1 MTLFELITL
10 LVFLCPNHVGS
21 DGNCYYRISEI
32 NCHSL
37 DHLHGESFRRP
48 CFIELELYCPNKE
61 SRSKRNLM
69 WRTGLVPE
77 CCFPTCQRPQNPTTY
92 SPQREYLSDRKSVG
106 ICPFFQR
113 SL

>member
-69 WRTGLVPE
+69 VDPFLHD
-77 CCFPTCQRPQNPTTY
+77 
-92 SPQREYLSDRKSVG
+92 LSSYTVVLWDRGKEQSWFVL
-106 ICPFFQR
+106 PL
-113 SL
+113 SNV